1 MKKQI
6 ILLLVLLFSLGA
18 VAYYLFN
25 RNSEKSSAIDMP
37 ERNFAVSDV
46 KDVHK
51 IFLAYKD
58 RDPITFVRSASG
70 WIMNDSLQADESVMI
85 HITNVLQNIK
95 MLYIPPKPSTKTIAQ
110 SIGKNG
116 IKVELYDKKDKN
128 IKVFYIGTDTQAGDG
143 THMIMEGASQ
153 PYVMHLPGL
162 LGGLRSR
169 FEQPVRNYRDK
180 SVLKYNPDDI
190 KEISV
195 YYPKDINASFRLNTE
210 GGNYR
215 IEPLDPLTTPIKK
228 AVSSSRVKAYLDGF
242 ERVAAEAIVNE
253 NEARDSI
260 LQLIPFCKMTVK
272 DKENNIKEFD
282 FYSYDEIVIKDVKTR
297 TVTDI
302 AAIDRF
308 FVQVK
313 NGDFYIVQRRVFEKV
328 LPSYQYF
335 FSTPEV
341 HLQKQ

>member
-1 MKKQI
+1 MKQL
-6 ILLLVLLFSLGA
+6 ILLLAILFSLGV
-18 VAYYLFN
+18 VAYYLYV
-25 RNSEKSSAIDMP
+25 RNSEKSSNIDMP
-37 ERNFAVSDV
+37 ERNFSVADIQ
-46 KDVHK
+46 DVHK

-58 RDPITFVRSASG
+58 RDPVTFVRSASG
-70 WIMNDSLQADESVMI
+70 WIINDSVQADESVMI
-85 HITNVLQNIK
+85 HMTNVLQNIK

-169 FEQPVRNYRDK
+169 FEQPIRNYRDK
-180 SVLKYNPDDI
+180 SVFRYNPDDI
-190 KEISV
+190 REISLF
-195 YYPKDINASFRLNTE
+195 YPKDINASFRLKKE
-210 GGNYR
+210 GGNYLV
-215 IEPLDPLTTPIKK
+215 EPLDPLTTRIKK
-228 AVSSSRVKAYLDGF
+228 AVSTSRVRAYLDGF
-242 ERVAAEAIVNE
+242 EWVAAEAIVNE

-260 LQLIPFCKMTVK
+260 LRLIPFCKMTVK
-272 DKENNIKEFD
+272 DKADNIKEAD

-297 TVTDI
+297 SVSDI

-313 NGDFYIVQRRVFEKV
+313 GGDFYIVQRRVFEKV

-335 FSTPEV
+335 FATPEV
-341 HLQKQ
+341 QLQKK

>member
-1 MKKQI
+1 MKQLF
-6 ILLLVLLFSLGA
+6 LLLAILFSLSA
-18 VAYYLFN
+18 VAYYLFS
-25 RNSEKSSAIDMP
+25 RNTNKSTNIDLP
-37 ERNFAVSDV
+37 ERNFAVADIQ
-46 KDVHK
+46 DVHK

-70 WIMNDSLQADESVMI
+70 WIINDSLQADESVII
-85 HITNVLQNIK
+85 HITNVLQNMK

-116 IKVELYDKKDKN
+116 IKVELYDKKDN
-128 IKVFYIGTDTQAGDG
+128 TIKVFYIGTDTQAGDG
-143 THMIMEGASQ
+143 THMIMDGASQ

-169 FEQPVRNYRDK
+169 FEQPIRNYRDK
-180 SVLKYNPDDI
+180 SVLRYNPDDI
-190 KEISV
+190 KEVSL
-195 YYPKDINASFRLNTE
+195 YYPKDINASFRLNTD
-210 GGNYR
+210 GGNYQV
-215 IEPLDPLTTPIKK
+215 EPMDPLTTPIKK
-228 AVSSSRVKAYLDGF
+228 AVSSSRVRAFLDGF

-260 LQLIPFCKMTVK
+260 LRLIPFCKMTVK
-272 DKENNIKEFD
+272 DKLNNIREAD

-297 TVTDI
+297 TVSDI
-302 AAIDRF
+302 ADIDRF

-313 NGDFYIVQRRVFEKV
+313 GGDFYIVQRRVFEKV

-335 FSTPEV
+335 FTTPEV
-341 HLQKQ
+341 QLQKQ